1 MKNFIQKI
9 VKATLLVTIYL
20 SLSTAF
26 AQAPQKMS
34 YQAVIRNTGNTL
46 ISNSSIGMKISILQG
61 SANGTS
67 VYQETQTPITNLN
80 GLVNIEIGNG
90 TSIFGTFT
98 AINWSNGPYFIK
110 TETDPT
116 GGNSYTITGT
126 SQLMSVPYALYA
138 ASSGGSNNTWN
149 TTGNAGTNSTTNFIG
164 TTDNNDIVF
173 KRNNILAG
181 RITDL
186 TANSAYGIKSLNSNT
201 TGIGNTATGSG
212 SLLANTVGNYNTAC
226 GVGSL
231 QTNFYGIYN
240 TALGFGA
247 LRYNEGSNN
256 IGLGVNV
263 ETPNPSGN
271 YQMSIGNVIYGADMS
286 STATGKIGIGI
297 PVPTEKLE
305 VAGKTKTTDLQVTNN
320 AGIGINSPN
329 PTAYGYNGTNKVLEI
344 SNDGLADSQSQ
355 LVLSSEIVG
364 SGNIGGITFVDKNST
379 LPEKRMAA
387 ITANYNDGSIDD
399 DGDAIYEIGS
409 NINFSTNKNGIFSE
423 KMRIKRDGNVGI
435 GTINPTEKLEV
446 AGKTK
451 TSNLQVTTGAGVGK
465 VLTSD
470 TSGNATWQTA
480 TTPNTWGLTGNA
492 GTNPAINFI
501 GTTDDNDIIFKRNN
515 FIAGR
520 ISIINT
526 SFGSFSLI
534 SNTTGSLNTAIGI
547 SALTLNTI
555 GTGNT
560 SIGASSLYNN
570 INGNSNTANG
580 FASMYNNTTGS
591 FNTANGFRAL
601 FSNTTG
607 FDNTANGYQALESN
621 TTGFRNTA
629 NGSQALLSN
638 TTANY
643 NTATGY
649 RALIYNTTGSDNT
662 AMGSEA
668 LFANTGGFLNTA
680 VGFHTLNINS
690 TGNYNTA
697 IGDNALNTVTTGSNN
712 TGLGDNSQVPSA
724 TGSNQVR
731 IGNIFVTYVGAQV
744 ALSVTSDKRW
754 KNNIQKSS
762 LGLSFINN
770 LNPVSYTRT
779 NDKDKKTEY
788 GFIAQELEETLN
800 NAGASNNGIITK
812 DDAGMLSVRYNDL
825 LAPIVKAI
833 QEQQTIIEKLTK
845 RIEELEKK

>member
-1 MKNFIQKI
+1 MTKTKQLKLLKSLKNKIMKNFTQKF
-9 VKATLLVTIYL
+9 VNTLFLFSIFF
-20 SLSTAF
+20 SLTSTF

-46 ISNSSIGMKISILQG
+46 ISNTSIGMKISILQG

-80 GLVNIEIGNG
+80 GLVTIEIGNG

-149 TTGNAGTNSTTNFIG
+149 TTGNAGTNPVTNFIG
-164 TTDNNDIVF
+164 TTDDNDIVF

-186 TANSAYGIKSLNSNT
+186 TTNSAYGIKSLNSNT
-201 TGIGNTATGSG
+201 TGIGNTATGGG

-409 NINFSTNKNGIFSE
+409 NINFSTNKNGVFSE

-501 GTTDDNDIIFKRNN
+501 GTTDDNDVVFKRNN
-515 FIAGR
+515 SLSGT
-520 ISIINT
+520 ISLLNT
-526 SFGSFSLI
+526 SFGVGTLFL
-534 SNTTGSLNTAIGI
+534 NTTGRN
-547 SALTLNTI
+547 
-555 GTGNT
+555 
-560 SIGASSLYNN
+560 
-570 INGNSNTANG
+570 NTANG
-580 FASMYNNTTGS
+580 MEALFKNSTGS
-591 FNTANGFRAL
+591 FNTATGNNAL
-601 FSNTTG
+601 LFNTSG
-607 FDNTANGYQALESN
+607 DENTANGSQALESN

-643 NTATGY
+643 NTANGY
-649 RALIYNTTGSDNT
+649 RALFSNTTGSDNT